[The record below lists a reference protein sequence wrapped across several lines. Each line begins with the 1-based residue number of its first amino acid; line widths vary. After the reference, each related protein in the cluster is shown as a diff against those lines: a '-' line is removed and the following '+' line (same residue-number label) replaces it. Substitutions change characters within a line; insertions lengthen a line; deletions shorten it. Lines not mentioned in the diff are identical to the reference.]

1 VAHEA
6 HHRGQIVLVA
16 RALGHRLPSAV
27 TGGLWQWTKRAAE
40 AKPEW
45 R

>member
-1 VAHEA
+1 VAYEG
-6 HHRGQIVLVA
+6 HRGQIVLAA
-16 RALGHRLPSAV
+16 RALGYRLPSAV

-40 AKPEW
+40 ARPQQ